1 MYSIYSTL
9 PVDLLSYVFR
19 YRGTV
24 LNVSTKF
31 SITIS
36 LQHTATSMATT
47 VPMSNEK
54 EKLLKIYILA
64 M

>member
-31 SITIS
+31 SITIR